1 MEKLG
6 MIITMKRVSKTLY
19 AMPTKKYSVVRDML
33 LSYGCSVAPELYDK
47 LSVNTAY
54 YSYALNDENNEKDLI
69 DFIISFRKDLLKI
82 VSIDTINN
90 LNRNDYATIK
100 DYVFAA
106 LVDYCDSWTA
116 GG

>member
-6 MIITMKRVSKTLY
+6 MVITMKRVSKTLY
-19 AMPTKKYSVVRDML
+19 ALRTKKYDVVRDML

-47 LSVNTAY
+47 LSFNTKY
-54 YSYALNDENNEKDLI
+54 YSYALNDENNKNDLI
-69 DFIISFRKDLLKI
+69 KFIINFRKDLLKI
-82 VSIDTINN
+82 VSIDTIKT
-90 LNRNDYATIK
+90 LNRNDNATMK
-100 DYVFAA
+100 DYVFGA